1 MALTSLT
8 FKTIVSSILT
18 VHGQLFDYNH
28 TLVKEYL
35 SDGINSTCNVQIV
48 LPPSPRAALGQR
60 KKCVIKKGGTL
71 EKSD

>member
-8 FKTIVSSILT
+8 FKTIVSSI

-71 EKSD
+71 GKSD